1 VVRLV
6 YHTDADGLEDQGNFP
21 AAENIHRRRVM
32 NLRNLTQTYLG
43 WCPGIKSAARFI
55 PDRFID

>member
-1 VVRLV
+1 
-6 YHTDADGLEDQGNFP
+6 
-21 AAENIHRRRVM
+21 M